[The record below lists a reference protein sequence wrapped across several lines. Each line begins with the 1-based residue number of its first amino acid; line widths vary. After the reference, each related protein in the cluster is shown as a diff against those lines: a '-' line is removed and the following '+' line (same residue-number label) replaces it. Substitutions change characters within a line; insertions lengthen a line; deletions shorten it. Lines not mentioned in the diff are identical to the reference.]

1 MLLKV
6 ANNKQTKNEAYRKSD
21 EKRSDEDDEEN
32 FEEDIGS
39 SDIPFHPVNCA
50 AFNTFC
56 EKLLTQFAFAKKS
69 TNTNFKKNR
78 KVCAKHFCAKK
89 AAHKMLMK
97 LTPKVT
103 EVSEPVFDL

>member
-32 FEEDIGS
+32 FEDDIGS

-56 EKLLTQFAFAKKS
+56 EKLFIRQCVLLTV
-69 TNTNFKKNR
+69 T
-78 KVCAKHFCAKK
+78 V
-89 AAHKMLMK
+89 
-97 LTPKVT
+97 LTLKPRN
-103 EVSEPVFDL
+103 SA